1 MIKKWKKF
9 NESNSVDNFVSII
22 EDIRSYFIEFED
34 INSIS
39 YLMFV
44 IGTNFPG
51 SNEDTMLW
59 SFTPDRFDDVLRLIK
74 DEATKYLKNTTYTVG
89 KKGQWE
95 DLFKKGGSRFGQYPF
110 CLQVTVNLS
119 GVPEIWGSQNILIS
133 DEGVSMLEDL
143 LVTYRRLK
151 SSYNKVILDLN
162 SSDSKYKP
170 AKIKVYFNPIVD

>member
-1 MIKKWKKF
+1 MIKKWEKF
-9 NESNSVDNFVSII
+9 NESNSVDNFISIV

-44 IGTNFPG
+44 IGSTEN
-51 SNEDTMLW
+51 TMLW

-74 DEATKYLKNTTYTVG
+74 DEATKYLKNTTYT
-89 KKGQWE
+89 
-95 DLFKKGGSRFGQYPF
+95 DLFKKGGDRFGQYPF
-110 CLQVTVNLS
+110 CLQATVNLL

-133 DEGVSMLEDL
+133 DLGVSMLEDL

-151 SSYNKVILDLN
+151 NSYDKVILDLN